1 MALSPATERPKGTL
15 FRRPSLLFGFA
26 EPRPQHWPSPSPQP
40 SSCRL
45 VEGATAPCTPKAVFV
60 YLPMP
65 QQSPSALTPSSVVR
79 GFRFD
84 AAEEAAFQA
93 RHINPR
99 TCFMEHALV
108 GLMYALFAG
117 AALPSGV
124 LLLTVPFLVVLWS
137 LVLLRRW
144 RRASPYA
151 PQISCLLFIVGVAMQ
166 LAGLHW
172 QVPLRVRGLETLLGF
187 DARAGAALDGARQIA
202 SAEAA
207 WPCVVLTAMHLQFPA
222 LYPYGTLVLAAHL
235 IPPAAFA
242 VAMALS
248 LDVRHSGC
256 ILMALGLCVASS
268 LWQNV
273 HRTLR
278 ARREFMAQPGP
289 ARVSPGPRVAK
300 LAVDACRAAD
310 RLLNHHLKNV
320 MIDALTLIESFLQH
334 PSGPQRVLLTQAQG
348 HLRRGTEWCGHRLLL
363 LQIVAAEYV
372 PRPRAVNLR
381 RLVDKLVLGSG
392 VGVGPVCDHSV
403 LLDAALCGLVLE
415 GALRNARRH
424 GHPAAPDVRL
434 LSALEAP
441 DHALDQRQR
450 LVFRVTNRADPA
462 KPRVPDGRLS
472 TGRAASEARTD
483 VLRDGSDGLGL
494 RHVLMAA
501 DLMGMTVSL
510 TQDDETVTFEA
521 VVDAVVVGGKWDKA
535 DDSDTQEVPS
545 GLTICCIDD
554 SAVARRLVSTRCS
567 SHFPDSAVE
576 TFGEAPEDVRAFV
589 DAALARADIV
599 ILDQHLEYEA
609 VTVTGTSLVD
619 ELLSQ
624 NFQGLV
630 CMRSANNTE
639 ADVALYLH
647 HGAHC
652 AIDKETPCKEML
664 AQITAAYCRHSERM
678 DGLGLSLCCL
688 ETQAAPED
696 GGLDDLTTAVRPS
709 ASRLNVR
716 ESSESPSH
724 SNHSINLHSNL
735 HLSHPHI
742 PSFNAAAP
750 DEPCFYSRST
760 TLPIIRASASGIFRP
775 QNVVVPPLYPNPPI
789 PRNSP
794 IIRATASGTFRP
806 HGVVVPHPNPLIPP
820 I

>member
-1 MALSPATERPKGTL
+1 
-15 FRRPSLLFGFA
+15 
-26 EPRPQHWPSPSPQP
+26 
-40 SSCRL
+40 
-45 VEGATAPCTPKAVFV
+45 
-60 YLPMP
+60 MP
-65 QQSPSALTPSSVVR
+65 QQSPTALMPSAVMR
-79 GFRFD
+79 GSRFD
-84 AAEEAAFQA
+84 AAEEAAFRA
-93 RHINPR
+93 RHISPR
-99 TCFMEHALV
+99 TCFMEHTLV
-108 GLMYALFAG
+108 ALMYALFAG
-117 AALPSGV
+117 TALPSV

-137 LVLLRRW
+137 LVLLRWW

-151 PQISCLLFIVGVAMQ
+151 PQVSCLLFIVGVAMQ

-172 QVPLRVRGLETLLGF
+172 QVPLQ
-187 DARAGAALDGARQIA
+187 ALNGARQIA
-202 SAEAA
+202 SAETA

-222 LYPYGTLVLAAHL
+222 LYPYGALLLAAHL
-235 IPPAAFA
+235 VPPAAFA
-242 VAMALS
+242 VAIALS
-248 LDVRHSGC
+248 PDVQHSGC

-273 HRTLR
+273 HRTLG
-278 ARREFMAQPGP
+278 ARREFMAQRGTV
-289 ARVSPGPRVAK
+289 RVSPEPRVAE
-300 LAVDACRAAD
+300 LAVDACQAAD
-310 RLLNHHLKNV
+310 RLLNHHLKNA

-334 PSGPQRVLLTQAQG
+334 PSGPQQVLLTEAQG

-372 PRPRAVNLR
+372 PRPCVVNLR
-381 RLVDKLVLGSG
+381 CLVDKLTLGSG
-392 VGVGPVCDHSV
+392 VGVGSVCDHSV

-415 GALRNARRH
+415 GALRNARCH

-434 LSALEAP
+434 SSALETP
-441 DHALDQRQR
+441 DHALDPRRR

-462 KPRVPDGRLS
+462 KPVPGGLVAM
-472 TGRAASEARTD
+472 GRAALEARTD

-521 VVDAVVVGGKWDKA
+521 AVDAVVVGAEWDKA

-567 SHFPDSAVE
+567 GHFPDSAVE
-576 TFGEAPEDVRAFV
+576 TFGETLEDVRAFV

-599 ILDQHLEYEA
+599 ILDQNLEYEA

-619 ELLSQ
+619 ELLAQ

-664 AQITAAYCRHSERM
+664 AQITTAYRRHSERI
-678 DGLGLSLCCL
+678 DGLGLSLSCL
-688 ETQAAPED
+688 ETQASPD
-696 GGLDDLTTAVRPS
+696 HGGLDDLTTAVKPS
-709 ASRLNVR
+709 ASRLTVR
-716 ESSESPSH
+716 ESSESHSH
-724 SNHSINLHSNL
+724 STHSIDLHSDL

-742 PSFNAAAP
+742 PSFNAVAP
-750 DEPCFYSRST
+750 GEPCFYARST
-760 TLPIIRASASGIFRP
+760 TLPNIRASASGSFRS
-775 QNVVVPPLYPNPPI
+775 QNVVVPHLYPNPPI
-789 PRNSP
+789 PRNCP
-794 IIRATASGTFRP
+794 TIRASASGSFRSQN
-806 HGVVVPHPNPLIPP
+806 VVVPHLYPNPPIPR